1 MILVTGANGTVG
13 GEIARQLV
21 AAGHVVRALVR
32 SQAKAAALPGAVEI
46 ALGDFADTDSLA
58 RAVAGVDAIYMTSFE
73 SPEMSVLQGNLIAA
87 ARTAAVRVVV
97 RLSGMGAHAGARE
110 TLMRDHGICD
120 RQLSESG
127 LGYVLL
133 QPNWFYQN
141 FPHYFPGGVMRL
153 PVGSGRASLVDVRD
167 IAAVAVAALMDPR
180 HLGKA
185 FVPTGPEALSHAEV
199 ARALSQITG
208 RRFVFEDVTDEAWRA
223 EAIESGWDPPDA
235 DTLIELFRLIRGG
248 SMAEVTDDV
257 QRVTGRPPIAFAAYA
272 RAAAETLCEQL

>member
-32 SQAKAAALPGAVEI
+32 SQAKAAALPAAVEI

-58 RAVAGVDAIYMTSFE
+58 RAVDGVDAIYMTSFE
-73 SPEMSVLQGNLIAA
+73 SREMLALQGNLIAA

-97 RLSGMGAHAGARE
+97 RLSGMGAHAAARE
-110 TLMRDHGICD
+110 TLMRDHGLCD
-120 RQLSESG
+120 RQLGQSG

-141 FPHYFPGGVMRL
+141 FPHSFPGGVMRL
-153 PVGSGRASLVDVRD
+153 PVGSGRTSLVDVRD
-167 IAAVAVAALMDPR
+167 IAGVAVAALTDPR

-199 ARALSQITG
+199 ARTLSEVTG

-223 EAIESGWDPPDA
+223 EAVESGWDPTDA
-235 DTLIELFRLIRGG
+235 DTLIELFRRIRGG
-248 SMAEVTDDV
+248 RMAEVTDDV

-272 RAAAETLCEQL
+272 RAAAEALCEQL